1 VALSDLGDR
10 LRLTANTVDI
20 VESPALPK
28 LPVGHA
34 VWSPKPDFATSTVCW
49 LHAGAAHHTVM
60 TNRVGVDVFRAFATM
75 TGIELV
81 EIGDGTTVPGFLSEL
96 RYNDAVARV
105 TR

>member
-1 VALSDLGDR
+1 
-10 LRLTANTVDI
+10 
-20 VESPALPK
+20 
-28 LPVGHA
+28 
-34 VWSPKPDFATSTVCW
+34 
-49 LHAGAAHHTVM
+49 
-60 TNRVGVDVFRAFATM
+60 VDVFRAFATM